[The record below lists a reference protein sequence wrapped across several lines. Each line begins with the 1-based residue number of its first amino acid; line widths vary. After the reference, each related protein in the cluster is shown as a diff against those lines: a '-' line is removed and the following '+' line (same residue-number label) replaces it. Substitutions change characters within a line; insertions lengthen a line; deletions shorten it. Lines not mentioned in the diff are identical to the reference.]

1 MNAASLIQAVR
12 DRFPAAVTA
21 SHSFRGDAT
30 AIVSREFLLEVAR
43 SLKEDAAFQMNFLMD
58 LTAVDFSAFGTKPSR
73 GILFLV
79 RRGGASLIRKFPH
92 TIRGPAL
99 PRTPASPS
107 STTSSPCRSSTGCE
121 WRCFCR
127 RTIRKWIP

>member
-1 MNAASLIQAVR
+1 MNAASLIQAVS

-21 SHSFRGDAT
+21 SHSFRGDGT
-30 AIVSREFLLEVAR
+30 VIVSRESLLEIAR

-58 LTAVDFSAFGTKPSR
+58 LTAVDFSTFGTKPSR
-73 GILFLV
+73 GFFSSSGV
-79 RRGGASLIRKFPH
+79 ACVPHPRFPH

-99 PRTPASPS
+99 LRTPASPS
-107 STTSSPCRSSTGCE
+107 STISSPCRSSTGCE